1 MVIQGVLYGLAAGA
15 LWGMVFLAPRAL
27 SAFSPL
33 ELASCRY
40 LSYGVVSLLMLWPVW
55 RTVRGK
61 LQREDWLALLR
72 LSLIGNIIYYVL
84 LISAVQLVGI
94 APTSLII
101 GVLPVLTTLI
111 GSREHGALRLSALV
125 WPLALIMAGVAAIN
139 LDVFLYAPDPAHGG
153 AGWLVKLG
161 GLACAVAA
169 LVSWTWYAVANARYL
184 RRHPRFNSHEWS
196 LLTGVCTGALALLLA
211 LPAGW
216 LALSVPASP
225 GRDWGLFAGITVA
238 VALGASVLGT
248 GFWNAASRRLPLTL
262 SGQLI
267 VFETLFALFYGF
279 LYEWRWPRPFES
291 LAMLLLLGG
300 VLWSSWLHLQPA
312 EPLADEMPV

>member
-1 MVIQGVLYGLAAGA
+1 MIQGVLYGLAAGA

-27 SAFSPL
+27 PAFSPL

-40 LSYGVVSLLMLWPVW
+40 LSYGVVSWLMLLPLW
-55 RTVRGK
+55 RSMRWK

-72 LSLIGNIIYYVL
+72 LSLIGNIVYYLL
-84 LISAVQLVGI
+84 LISAVQLVGV

-101 GVLPVLTTLI
+101 GVLPVLTTLV
-111 GSREHGALRLSALV
+111 GSREHGALHLSALA
-125 WPLALIMAGVAAIN
+125 WPLALIVAGVAAIN
-139 LDVFLYAPDPAHGG
+139 LDVFLYAPEAADGT

-161 GLACAVAA
+161 GLACAVGA
-169 LVSWTWYAVANARYL
+169 LLTWTLYAVKNARYL
-184 RRHPRFNSHEWS
+184 RQHPRFNSHEWS
-196 LLTGVCTGALALLLA
+196 LLTGVSTGVLALLLA
-211 LPAGW
+211 IPAALWAWLAPAG
-216 LALSVPASP
+216 PA
-225 GRDWGLFAGITVA
+225 RDWPLFWGITIA

-267 VFETLFALFYGF
+267 VFETLFALLYGF
-279 LYEWRWPRPFES
+279 LYEGRWPRPFEGV
-291 LAMLLLLGG
+291 AMVLLLGG

>member
-27 SAFSPL
+27 PAFSPL

-40 LSYGVVSLLMLWPVW
+40 LSYGVVSWLMLLPVW
-55 RTVRGK
+55 RGMRWK
-61 LQREDWLALLR
+61 LQHEDWLALLR
-72 LSLIGNIIYYVL
+72 LSLIGNIVYYLL
-84 LISAVQLVGI
+84 LISAVQLVGV

-101 GVLPVLTTLI
+101 GVLPVLTTLV
-111 GSREHGALRLSALV
+111 GSREHGALHLSALA
-125 WPLALIMAGVAAIN
+125 WPLALIVAGVLAIN
-139 LDVFLYAPDPAHGG
+139 LDVFLYAPDAAGSS

-161 GLACAVAA
+161 GLVCAVGA
-169 LVSWTWYAVANARYL
+169 LLTWTLYAVKNARYL
-184 RRHPRFNSHEWS
+184 RLHPRFNSHEWS
-196 LLTGVCTGALALLLA
+196 LLTGVTTGALALLLA
-211 LPAGW
+211 IPAALWAWWAPAG
-216 LALSVPASP
+216 PA
-225 GRDWGLFAGITVA
+225 RDWPLFWGITVS

-267 VFETLFALFYGF
+267 VFETLFALLYGF
-279 LYEWRWPRPFES
+279 LYEGRWPRPFEGV
-291 LAMLLLLGG
+291 AMVLLLGG